1 MTENINW
8 NHFPHP
14 YNQEL
19 PYYIGL
25 AYQRLTLGGVA
36 ILDRVELRKTLLSR
50 SLRTLG
56 HTRDI
61 LLNMTSPSRR

>member
-8 NHFPHP
+8 DQFPQP
-14 YNQEL
+14 YKQEL
-19 PYYIGL
+19 PHYIRL
-25 AYQRLTLGGVA
+25 AYQRLTPAGVA
-36 ILDRVELRKTLLSR
+36 ILDRVELRKTMLSR

-56 HTRDI
+56 HTEDI